1 MVEMSAKEYSDRS
14 VYRRRMSPGDLAGFT
29 VSVAESDLHI
39 SAAANL
45 SVQAEA
51 ALNAARAELESYIV
65 ARPEFRDALEP
76 LDDDAT
82 APPLIRNM
90 LAAGRTA
97 EVGPM
102 AAVAG
107 AVAGVVGR
115 ALLAHSRE
123 VIVEN
128 GGDVFVAG
136 STPRVCA
143 VFAGDSKLS
152 MKLGVKLPPAPQGA
166 GLCTSSG
173 TVGPSLSR
181 GKADAAVV
189 LSADEC
195 LADAAATALGNRIT
209 SSEDLATAMEWV
221 QSVPGI
227 DGALA
232 IVGED
237 LAAWGSI
244 ELVEL

>member
-1 MVEMSAKEYSDRS
+1 
-14 VYRRRMSPGDLAGFT
+14 
-29 VSVAESDLHI
+29 
-39 SAAANL
+39 
-45 SVQAEA
+45 
-51 ALNAARAELESYIV
+51 
-65 ARPEFRDALEP
+65 
-76 LDDDAT
+76 
-82 APPLIRNM
+82 
-90 LAAGRTA
+90 
-97 EVGPM
+97 M

-107 AVAGVVGR
+107 AVAGAVGR
-115 ALLAHSRE
+115 ELLGHSRE
-123 VIVEN
+123 IIVEN

-152 MKLGVKLPPAPQGA
+152 MKLGVRVPPAPRGA

-173 TVGPSLSR
+173 SVGPSLSH

-189 LSADEC
+189 LAADEC

-209 SSEDLATAMEWV
+209 SREDLAAAMEWAG
-221 QSVPGI
+221 SVPGI

-237 LAAWGSI
+237 LAAWGQV